1 MSKKRQIL
9 LIDSLN
15 KLVVKKDS
23 TLFLALEMQNQGIET
38 YVFFE
43 KDFYIRNH
51 GELKLNV
58 YKFKGEIDYETFYLK
73 SFELDGVIE
82 LQPSENDLFHMRLDP
97 PFDTRY
103 LRFLWMF
110 GFIEK
115 MGAKVINSPEGILRN
130 NEKIMAYEH
139 PCSLQS
145 YVGTA
150 FDTFISFCEDLKSDG
165 HKNLIIKPL
174 DLYQGIGVRKLSL
187 DDYKLEEIFKNAI
200 KEFQGPIVAQPFFEG
215 IVDGEIRTVF
225 YKCKELGTILKTPVE
240 GDFLANIAQ
249 GAGFA
254 PAKLNPIQEQACL
267 EICKILED
275 QGVDWVAF
283 DVLGNYISE
292 VNVTCPGLLVEVS
305 QAMKKN
311 LALEIINCLD

>member
-1 MSKKRQIL
+1 MTPRRQIL
-9 LIDSLN
+9 LIDSLE
-15 KLVVKKDS
+15 KLVIKKDS
-23 TLFLALEMQNQGIET
+23 TLFLALEMQHSGIET

-51 GELKLNV
+51 GDLKLNV
-58 YKFKGEIDYETFYLK
+58 HKFSGEVDSETYYLK
-73 SFELDGVIE
+73 SFSIIE
-82 LQPSENDLFHMRLDP
+82 DVEIMPSERDTFHMRLDP

-115 MGAKVINSPEGILRN
+115 CGAKIINSPEGILRN

-139 PCSLQS
+139 PCSLKS
-145 YVGTA
+145 YVGTSFET
-150 FDTFISFCEDLKSDG
+150 FDTFCNELRNDG
-165 HKNLIIKPL
+165 HNNLIIKPL
-174 DLYQGIGVRKLSL
+174 DLYQGIGVQKISL
-187 DDYKLEEIFKNAI
+187 TDTNLELIFECAI
-200 KEFQGPIVAQPFFEG
+200 EEFMGPIVAQPFYEG

-225 YKCKELGTILKTPVE
+225 YKSNEIGTILKTPVK

-249 GAGFA
+249 GAEFVKA
-254 PAKLNPIQEQACL
+254 SLNPIQKKACW
-267 EICKILED
+267 EICKTLEE

-283 DVLGNYISE
+283 DVLGDYISE

-305 QAMKKN
+305 QAMQKN
-311 LALEIINCLD
+311 LALEIIKYLD